1 MNFKKFIAI
10 IALAVLILPTSAH
23 ATTTNLI
30 TNGNF
35 SSGSANWTT
44 GGSVTFPNVAIC
56 GGSSSPRVQLDPGES
71 IEQTFDVG
79 VFSLYEL
86 IATYH
91 LINDTDNY
99 YDQLA
104 ISVKNNDT
112 GVMEVFYLRGSL
124 WTNCP
129 WNAQYH
135 TMSNDYD
142 NANVTVRFYV
152 SSLSTSGWYI
162 DNVGFWATT

>member
-1 MNFKKFIAI
+1 M
-10 IALAVLILPTSAH
+10 
-23 ATTTNLI
+23 
-30 TNGNF
+30 
-35 SSGSANWTT
+35 T
-44 GGSVTFPNVAIC
+44 GGSVTFPSVAIC
-56 GGSSSPRVQLDPGES
+56 GGNASERVQLDPGES
-71 IEQTFDVG
+71 IQQTFDVG

-99 YDQLA
+99 YDQLT
-104 ISVKNNDT
+104 ITVTNNDT
-112 GVMEVFYLRGSL
+112 NVSEAFYLRGST

-129 WNAQYH
+129 LTAQSF
-135 TMSNDYD
+135 TMANDYD
-142 NANVTVRFYV
+142 NANVTVCFYV